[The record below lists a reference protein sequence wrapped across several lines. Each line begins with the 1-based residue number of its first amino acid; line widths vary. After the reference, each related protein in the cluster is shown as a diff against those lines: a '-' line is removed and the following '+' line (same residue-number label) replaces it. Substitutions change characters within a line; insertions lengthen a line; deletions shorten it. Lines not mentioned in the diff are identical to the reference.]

1 MSNDSQVAMLLKD
14 FFKISHINSHFP
26 KHVLVRAKYSL
37 EEDLVRNINLSVEG
51 SELHIKSNVLEP
63 GHGSFSVF
71 ISIEDGGFNDV
82 CTCHARFRC
91 EHVAATLLTVH
102 KNFSQ
107 KTSTEVEVL
116 QLEPRTRQ
124 WLDALD
130 KVPNENVM
138 LTKETEE
145 HLFYVLDV
153 DATMSMVKIKTCLA
167 KKLKKGGFG
176 RAKAFKANSEKK
188 RAMLNEVDFSIIAR
202 LRFIG
207 DNFYYRAMDG
217 EFLLGRDNGSP
228 LLQEIINT
236 GRCYFQD
243 TTGEPLSLGDRKKL
257 DLNWEMRKE
266 NNGSQYL
273 QCFVDGQAVKLL
285 LFEPFWYLDII
296 HHRVGLVDTPLSSAV
311 VQALLKAPDVLPLEA
326 PVVSQFLEKKQ
337 IALPAPKT
345 FPKKIVN
352 ALTPQGIL
360 CMSTILG
367 QHGNC
372 YWQKTR
378 IGIVE
383 LNIQYGDWIFHPSEK
398 KDTLRCFE
406 DGYITEIKRD
416 IEREK
421 ELQTKFELIAA
432 LPKIND
438 FLIEHRLTYGHYSP
452 DSTEGYAIA
461 DEKHEEAGYQFIN
474 IKIPQLRQAGFSV
487 VYEKEFLF
495 LPTIDIDEW
504 YTEIDEN
511 EGNDWFNLDLGIIVG
526 TKKVNML
533 PILAEILS
541 HPEEDMVDQGQEGLL
556 VRLEDGQV
564 AKLPIERVKKML
576 SIVKEFYR
584 EKDYDP
590 EKGLRVSKRRLTLI
604 IEMQQAFAAA
614 QLRWFGGDRLRQ
626 IADKLIHFE
635 RIEPAIIPD
644 TFQGTLR
651 PYQQMGVNWLQFL
664 REYDFSGIL
673 ADEMGLG
680 KTVQLLAHL
689 LIEKKAGRLTKP
701 ALVIAP
707 TSLVVN
713 WRLETERFVPE
724 LSLVTLHGDERKKYF
739 NELSH
744 YDLIL
749 TTYPLIVRDKD
760 DLFASEY
767 SFVILDEAQYI
778 KNRQAKVTQI
788 VQQLRAKHRLCLTG
802 TPMEN
807 HLGELWSQFH
817 FLMPGLLGN
826 ATEFASRFRYPI
838 ERRQDLSVQRSLNAR
853 IKPFMLRRSKAA
865 VMKELPQKTEI
876 IQTVELS
883 DKKRD
888 LYETIRLAMHNR
900 IKSAIDKNGIERC
913 QIIILDALL
922 KLRQVC
928 CDPRLVKLSS
938 AQKIT
943 ESSKLDA
950 LMEMLEELHSEKKR
964 ILLFSQFTSMLE
976 LIEVRLNE
984 SHIQYVK
991 LTGQTKDRA
1000 TPIKTFQAGKIP
1012 VFLISLK
1019 AGGVGLNLTAADTVI
1034 HYDPWWNPAVEQ
1046 QATDRAH
1053 RIGQDKA
1060 VFV

>member
-1 MSNDSQVAMLLKD
+1 
-14 FFKISHINSHFP
+14 
-26 KHVLVRAKYSL
+26 
-37 EEDLVRNINLSVEG
+37 
-51 SELHIKSNVLEP
+51 
-63 GHGSFSVF
+63 
-71 ISIEDGGFNDV
+71 
-82 CTCHARFRC
+82 
-91 EHVAATLLTVH
+91 
-102 KNFSQ
+102 
-107 KTSTEVEVL
+107 
-116 QLEPRTRQ
+116 
-124 WLDALD
+124 
-130 KVPNENVM
+130 
-138 LTKETEE
+138 
-145 HLFYVLDV
+145 
-153 DATMSMVKIKTCLA
+153 
-167 KKLKKGGFG
+167 
-176 RAKAFKANSEKK
+176 
-188 RAMLNEVDFSIIAR
+188 
-202 LRFIG
+202 
-207 DNFYYRAMDG
+207 
-217 EFLLGRDNGSP
+217 
-228 LLQEIINT
+228 
-236 GRCYFQD
+236 
-243 TTGEPLSLGDRKKL
+243 
-257 DLNWEMRKE
+257 
-266 NNGSQYL
+266 
-273 QCFVDGQAVKLL
+273 
-285 LFEPFWYLDII
+285 
-296 HHRVGLVDTPLSSAV
+296 
-311 VQALLKAPDVLPLEA
+311 
-326 PVVSQFLEKKQ
+326 
-337 IALPAPKT
+337 
-345 FPKKIVN
+345 
-352 ALTPQGIL
+352 
-360 CMSTILG
+360 
-367 QHGNC
+367 
-372 YWQKTR
+372 
-378 IGIVE
+378 
-383 LNIQYGDWIFHPSEK
+383 
-398 KDTLRCFE
+398 
-406 DGYITEIKRD
+406 
-416 IEREK
+416 
-421 ELQTKFELIAA
+421 
-432 LPKIND
+432 
-438 FLIEHRLTYGHYSP
+438 
-452 DSTEGYAIA
+452 
-461 DEKHEEAGYQFIN
+461 
-474 IKIPQLRQAGFSV
+474 
-487 VYEKEFLF
+487 
-495 LPTIDIDEW
+495 
-504 YTEIDEN
+504 
-511 EGNDWFNLDLGIIVG
+511 
-526 TKKVNML
+526 
-533 PILAEILS
+533 
-541 HPEEDMVDQGQEGLL
+541 
-556 VRLEDGQV
+556 
-564 AKLPIERVKKML
+564 
-576 SIVKEFYR
+576 
-584 EKDYDP
+584 
-590 EKGLRVSKRRLTLI
+590 
-604 IEMQQAFAAA
+604 MQQAFAAA

-680 KTVQLLAHL
+680 KTIQLLAHL

-760 DLFASEY
+760 DLLASEY

-838 ERRQDLSVQRSLNAR
+838 ERRQDLSVQLSLNAR

-883 DKKRD
+883 DKQRD

-950 LMEMLEELHSEKKR
+950 LMEMLEELHSENKR

-984 SHIQYVK
+984 SHIQYLK
-991 LTGQTKDRA
+991 LT
-1000 TPIKTFQAGKIP
+1000 
-1012 VFLISLK
+1012 
-1019 AGGVGLNLTAADTVI
+1019 
-1034 HYDPWWNPAVEQ
+1034 
-1046 QATDRAH
+1046 
-1053 RIGQDKA
+1053 
-1060 VFV
+1060 